1 MDEEVVKL
9 IIGALL
15 HDIGKVIYRQ
25 GQVHGRHSEI
35 GYEFLKNNLKYRD
48 KEIMESVRYH
58 HGNELSKA
66 KIDDNSMAY
75 ITYIADNIAAAADRR
90 NRDEAEFGYDK
101 ATPLE
106 PVFNILNGNKAK
118 MYFEK

>member
-90 NRDEAEFGYDK
+90 NRDEISINNRYEYLSIFQRGYRK
-101 ATPLE
+101 
-106 PVFNILNGNKAK
+106 GNKHV
-118 MYFEK
+118 F